1 MEQLLISRRQLLI
14 NYTAPSLSTAP
25 NMNLKLSNISEMNFD
40 GLQNFWLG
48 FDTEF
53 LQNIHPTSDLDM
65 ESFEYDTSDV
75 DIAASNCLFN
85 CYRNCF
91 NSNRGIKLKK
101 SDLKKKKSSCWCGG
115 GRSKKLSN
123 ENSKKLSNVKSKT
136 LAEVESK
143 RGLQAINAD
152 NIYRNIIFCLKIEGF
167 WEYNDILRIIPDFK
181 NVPKDFINC
190 ENSDKI
196 LSTIYAI
203 CILQKKYADKMYD
216 WTLIVR
222 KCFRWLTSKNINFM
236 LFWRKGF

>member
-1 MEQLLISRRQLLI
+1 MWEI
-14 NYTAPSLSTAP
+14 
-25 NMNLKLSNISEMNFD
+25 
-40 GLQNFWLG
+40 
-48 FDTEF
+48 
-53 LQNIHPTSDLDM
+53 
-65 ESFEYDTSDV
+65 
-75 DIAASNCLFN
+75 
-85 CYRNCF
+85 
-91 NSNRGIKLKK
+91 
-101 SDLKKKKSSCWCGG
+101 
-115 GRSKKLSN
+115 SN

-222 KCFRWLTSKNINFM
+222 KCFRWLTSKNINFK